1 MCGTTPILHLRNEN
15 LEMLL
20 SQYGEIMDTS
30 IIFQDTY
37 RGRLMCYVL
46 FFQVFSPANLMDV
59 LIKLIGNGIK
69 ENKSTG

>member
-1 MCGTTPILHLRNEN
+1 
-15 LEMLL
+15 MLL

-30 IIFQDTY
+30 IIFHIY

-46 FFQVFSPANLMDV
+46 FFQVFSLANLMDV